1 MAEIYKAEFRVLSQT
16 FDSWNVQFRI
26 EVLELLNQEVL
37 LRHLRGIKRQL
48 SEKSGA
54 PESHLLF
61 DGILRKIRTNE
72 YVDVVVRIKRKSF
85 EKGEPCV
92 HFKDGIAQDG
102 TRYSNMRALLD
113 IYYLDTLE
121 KPIMLDRIE
130 RIIREAKVA
139 SGLVNLPVVK
149 SRLKEVIDQQKP
161 IRDVEIASGRFS
173 DFGKDAEVEFFFQ
186 AVAERGKTDEYYSS
200 RRVRAGDILCKLIP
214 ATVGEKGG
222 YNVFGEDLLPRKGQ
236 DIELVAETGVVLS
249 FDGTEAI
256 SEEDGVVVISR
267 DLQRVKTTQGAK
279 EIPRKI
285 KLRVNTV
292 LRVEGTQVLF
302 LETSKTVE
310 VIGNLCMGSKILT
323 NCDVYVTGDVEE
335 GVLIEA
341 GADVIVEGA
350 IRGASIRSDANVIT
364 QGDVSESD
372 IQAKDQLIIKGRVK
386 NSSLLGN
393 EVTACSIS
401 NSKVIARIKA
411 TLDRVDDDEDDVLS
425 TICVGMS
432 EFFRQRV
439 FDNEKF
445 LRVAKENLA
454 RIEIAVGEDIMENVN
469 SNNIQNML
477 LKVLARNK
485 IGEDMTSKRQASIY
499 RKLLESIP
507 PMREMV
513 KLKEQEN
520 MNLQKRFEEGTDTE
534 NNMVVIKE
542 KMSSRTVISVNG
554 IEAEVPNVGGPAEI
568 RSDGRENLIVRRGN
582 QEGGA

>member
-1 MAEIYKAEFRVLSQT
+1 MAEIYKAEFKVLSQT

-26 EVLELLNQEVL
+26 EVSELLNQEVL

-61 DGILRKIRTNE
+61 DGILRKIRTEE

-85 EKGEPCV
+85 EKGEPNV
-92 HFKDGIAQDG
+92 HFKDGIGYDG

-113 IYYLDTLE
+113 IYYLDSFE

-139 SGLVNLPVVK
+139 TGLVNLPVVT

-161 IRDVEIASGRFS
+161 IKDIEIATGRFS
-173 DFGKDAEVEFFFQ
+173 DLGKDAEVEFFFQ
-186 AVAERGKTDEYYSS
+186 AVAEKGKTDEYYSS
-200 RRVRAGDILCKLIP
+200 RRVRTGDILCKLIP
-214 ATVGEKGG
+214 ATVGEKAGF
-222 YNVFGEDLLPRKGQ
+222 NVFGEELPPVKGL
-236 DIELVAETGVVLS
+236 DIELEADTGVVLS

-267 DLQRVKTTQGAK
+267 EIQRIKTTQGAK

-285 KLRVNTV
+285 RLRVNTV

-350 IRGASIRSDANVIT
+350 VRGASIRSDANIIT
-364 QGDVSESD
+364 QGDVTESD
-372 IQAKDQLIIKGRVK
+372 IKAKDQLIIKGRVK
-386 NSSLLGN
+386 NSSLSGD

-401 NSKVIARIKA
+401 NSKVIARLKA
-411 TLDRVDDDEDDVLS
+411 TLNRIDSDEDNVLS

-432 EFFRQRV
+432 DYFRQRV

-454 RIEIAVGEDIMENVN
+454 RIEIAVGEDIMENVTP
-469 SNNIQNML
+469 NNIQNML

-485 IGEDMTSKRQASIY
+485 IGKDISSKRQASIY

-520 MNLQKRFEEGTDTE
+520 INLQKRFDEEPDAE
-534 NNMVVIKE
+534 NSMVVIKE
-542 KMSSRTVISVNG
+542 KMSSRAVISVNG
-554 IEAEVPNVGGPAEI
+554 IEAEVPNVGGPTEI
-568 RSDGRENLIVRRGN
+568 RSDGKENLIVNRGN
-582 QEGGA
+582 